1 MKKEDFK
8 RNILRICV
16 FSGFLI
22 LLIVTIS
29 ICSWII
35 NDLNIP
41 EWKIKAYDS
50 FWKDKILKNSVALDG
65 LIVHM
70 NRFPLVAEDI
80 KQDISSNKSAIDAIN
95 KLINVYNSELLNDPI
110 WGANNLVGATN
121 RTLNAYNALFGTIIG
136 LSSLLFITSAGFIV
150 NSSIE
155 LMYLKATP
163 KAQQ

>member
-1 MKKEDFK
+1 
-8 RNILRICV
+8 
-16 FSGFLI
+16 
-22 LLIVTIS
+22 
-29 ICSWII
+29 
-35 NDLNIP
+35 
-41 EWKIKAYDS
+41 
-50 FWKDKILKNSVALDG
+50 
-65 LIVHM
+65 M
-70 NRFPLVAEDI
+70 NRFPLAAEDI

-95 KLINVYNSELLNDPI
+95 KLINVYNSELLNDII

-121 RTLNAYNALFGTIIG
+121 RTLKAYNALFGTIIG